1 MENEVRQHALL
12 SASSAHRWLACTPS
26 ARLEQQEEGEC
37 TVYAEEG
44 TEAHELAEIM
54 LNHIYNGTPW
64 RKYDEFRKRSKYWTK
79 EFEEYVEDYVRYIKN
94 ITDEL
99 EQNNKKYH
107 IYIELRVNFSN
118 FVPQGFG
125 TADCLIVTEK
135 DLHVL
140 DLKFGQGVPV
150 TAKSNPQM
158 RLYALGTLNLFP
170 NTENI
175 KMTIC
180 QPRLDNFD
188 TDTISKADLLN
199 WALYEVKPKADA
211 AVRGEGTL
219 VAGEKQCKFCKLRGK
234 CKARA
239 DFQLKTAQEEF
250 AAIEIVDERPQIAKY
265 MTPEQ
270 MADILEIAPLFIDWF
285 KDVQKYAYEQALKGM
300 HIEGFKLVEGKSNR
314 IISDPD
320 GLYSALQNMGYK
332 DDDIF
337 EPRKMKGISKIE
349 ALVGRKLFNEV
360 LSDYVIKPQGAPTL
374 VPLSDKRPEINT
386 IEQAIKDFE

>member
-54 LNHIYNGTPW
+54 LNHIYNGISW
-64 RKYDEFRKRSKYWTK
+64 RKYDEFRKRSKYWTQ

-94 ITDEL
+94 ITDKL

-250 AAIEIVDERPQIAKY
+250 AAIEIVDERLQIAKY

>member
-54 LNHIYNGTPW
+54 LNHIYYGTPW

-150 TAKSNPQM
+150 TAKGNPQM

>member
-1 MENEVRQHALL
+1 
-12 SASSAHRWLACTPS
+12 
-26 ARLEQQEEGEC
+26 
-37 TVYAEEG
+37 
-44 TEAHELAEIM
+44 
-54 LNHIYNGTPW
+54 
-64 RKYDEFRKRSKYWTK
+64 
-79 EFEEYVEDYVRYIKN
+79 
-94 ITDEL
+94 
-99 EQNNKKYH
+99 
-107 IYIELRVNFSN
+107 
-118 FVPQGFG
+118 
-125 TADCLIVTEK
+125 
-135 DLHVL
+135 
-140 DLKFGQGVPV
+140 
-150 TAKSNPQM
+150 
-158 RLYALGTLNLFP
+158 
-170 NTENI
+170 
-175 KMTIC
+175 
-180 QPRLDNFD
+180 
-188 TDTISKADLLN
+188 
-199 WALYEVKPKADA
+199 
-211 AVRGEGTL
+211 
-219 VAGEKQCKFCKLRGK
+219 
-234 CKARA
+234 
-239 DFQLKTAQEEF
+239 
-250 AAIEIVDERPQIAKY
+250 

>member
-26 ARLEQQEEGEC
+26 ARLELQEEGEC

-54 LNHIYNGTPW
+54 LNHIYNGISW

-150 TAKSNPQM
+150 TAKGNPQM
-158 RLYALGTLNLFP
+158 RLYALGILNLFP